1 MIYCL
6 FVRLTYRAILSM
18 RPHVGPITW
27 DFPGKDTGVGCCA
40 LLQGIFLTE
49 GLKLH
54 LLNLLHWQ
62 AGSLPLAPPGK
73 HFNTCSLSH
82 ILEIFQMTLIIFFL
96 LLLCQIFST
105 KNHLFWIVKLSILTL
120 TQELLSL
127 LVSENSTFQDNL
139 YFLCA
144 KT

>member
-1 MIYCL
+1 M
-6 FVRLTYRAILSM
+6 
-18 RPHVGPITW
+18 
-27 DFPGKDTGVGCCA
+27 GCYA
-40 LLQGIFLTE
+40 LLQGTFLTK

-82 ILEIFQMTLIIFFL
+82 ILEMFQLTLIIFFL
-96 LLLCQIFST
+96 LLLCQNFST
-105 KNHLFWIVKLSILTL
+105 KNHLFWMVKLSVLTL

-127 LVSENSTFQDNL
+127 LVSENSTSQDNF

-144 KT
+144 NT